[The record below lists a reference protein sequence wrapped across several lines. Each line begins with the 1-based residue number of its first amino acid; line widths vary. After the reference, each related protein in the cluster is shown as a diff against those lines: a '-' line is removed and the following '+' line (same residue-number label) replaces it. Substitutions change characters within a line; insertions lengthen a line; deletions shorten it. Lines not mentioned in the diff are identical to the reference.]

1 MKRTGIRGQGSGVSL
16 LLFLLATPLVA
27 QTSLSIYSDGRV
39 VVRKTIPQKLQR
51 GTNIFSL
58 DLPGLDPAT
67 LFSPDSNVAVT
78 SAVLRPATDADAA
91 MRASVGRT
99 LTFVRAKDTIQAT
112 VLSVSPPQ
120 FKMPNGLISFSVPGE
135 VEFPNEAGLIRGKP
149 EAVVTVDAS
158 RARDV
163 IELAYISQGVTWEA
177 VYQALL
183 SGSGSATVNG
193 AATIS
198 STDFKVDS
206 ATVQLVAG
214 SVNRARNPITSRD
227 QFAPRGF
234 NGVAMA
240 TTGALKASGYAA
252 EETVGE
258 THVYELPGPISLDLN
273 TPVTSALFP
282 KARADYSRDYIV
294 SRGALPWGGAVN
306 YDTTR
311 LPVEVWYTF
320 KRPRGTPFGD
330 RPLPGGTMELF
341 QRDSAGRVQL
351 VGEATFGHTPVAKDL
366 RVLTGVSFD
375 VTAARVETDYRD
387 SVLVPAAL
395 RRPQRVRHWLTYLV
409 TLTNA
414 RREAITVDV
423 REGQG
428 GVWKVTQSTVP
439 PEKLSAA
446 EVRFLVPVPANG
458 TATLTYTV
466 QVDS

>member
-1 MKRTGIRGQGSGVSL
+1 MKSELRRRQMAVLSL
-16 LLFLLATPLVA
+16 LIVGVMPASG

-39 VVRKTIPQKLQR
+39 VVRKTMPQKLQR
-51 GTNIFSL
+51 GTNIFAL

-112 VLSVSPPQ
+112 VLSVTPPQ

-135 VEFPNEAGLIRGKP
+135 VEFPNESGLIHGRP
-149 EAVVTVDAS
+149 EAVVTVDAT
-158 RARDV
+158 RARDAT
-163 IELAYISQGVTWEA
+163 ELAYISQGITWEA

-183 SGSGSATVNG
+183 GGSGSATVNG
-193 AATIS
+193 AATIT

-214 SVNRARNPITSRD
+214 SVNRARNPVTSRD
-227 QFAPRGF
+227 QFVPRGF
-234 NGVAMA
+234 NGVAM
-240 TTGALKASGYAA
+240 TTGALKTAGYAA

-258 THVYELPGPISLDLN
+258 THVYELPGPISVDLN

-282 KARADYSRDYIV
+282 KAHADYSRDYIV
-294 SRGALPWGGAVN
+294 SRGALPWSGAIT

-351 VGEATFGHTPVAKDL
+351 VGEATFGHTPAARDL

-466 QVDS
+466 QVDT